1 MKQNLHIRRSIAR
14 YYEGT
19 STPAEFDEVVRYF
32 ETAATVEADLEA
44 DKALFLEL
52 GALAGSDVEVPE
64 SLSRSLEAIGEEPKS
79 DVRHA
84 RIMRVSLFGAAASAA
99 AIVMLVAFG
108 RSTVPA
114 GSDERQMAD
123 AAAEM
128 IRPAESAAVV
138 VDSSASTSPSA
149 AENFVAEPQTEID
162 APSAAPKR
170 KVRVPATRR
179 KKSVVP
185 QREQMP
191 DDRERSGALRT
202 VELLN
207 RSLSKAN
214 IACSDVEETFK
225 EIDEKLNN
233 LQK

>member
-19 STPAEFDEVVRYF
+19 STPAEFDEIVRYF

-52 GALAGSDVEVPE
+52 GAMAGSDVEVPE

-84 RIMRVSLFGAAASAA
+84 RIMRVSLLGAAASVA

-114 GSDERQMAD
+114 GSDEREMAD
-123 AAAEM
+123 AATEM
-128 IRPAESAAVV
+128 IRPADAVV
-138 VDSSASTSPSA
+138 DDSCTSPSA
-149 AENFVAEPQTEID
+149 AESFATEPETEVD
-162 APSAAPKR
+162 TPSVAPKR

-185 QREQMP
+185 LREQMP